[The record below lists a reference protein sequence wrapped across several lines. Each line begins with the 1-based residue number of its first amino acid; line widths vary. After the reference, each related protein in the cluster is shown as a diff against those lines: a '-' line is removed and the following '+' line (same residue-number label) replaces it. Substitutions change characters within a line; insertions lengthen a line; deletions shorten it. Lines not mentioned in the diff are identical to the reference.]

1 MAFLDKIYFRSST
14 EELRS
19 ILQGKKVFVIIDKK
33 VEKLYGS
40 SFPFQKVFIDAD
52 EDVKNLA
59 TVQSVIDQ
67 FMKMGADSESIIL
80 GIGGGIVT
88 DLTSFVAAIYRRGVK
103 YALIPTTLLAQVD
116 AAIGGKTG
124 INNSGF
130 RNVVGLF
137 NKPQFVYVCSLFLKT
152 LDEKN
157 FLSGAAEMLKLGI
170 IGDCSLYRKAV
181 AYFKENH
188 VMDYDTKEDLET
200 LIMRAVKYK
209 CKIVEKDY
217 HEHGPRRVLNLGHTF
232 AHAIEKCSPV
242 PISHGNAVSIGIIIA
257 ARIGEK
263 LGKTSPKVTESLIAD
278 FTAIGLPTATEIDMR
293 NLMEAV
299 SKDRKRADNTF
310 DLVIPIKIGS
320 VDMVHIGGDELRQ
333 LVLSI

>member
-40 SFPFQKVFIDAD
+40 SFPFQKVFIDAE
-52 EDVKNLA
+52 EDAKNLT

-67 FMKMGADSESIIL
+67 FMKMGADSDCIIL

-88 DLTSFVAAIYRRGVK
+88 DITSFVAAIYRRGVK

-124 INNSGF
+124 INNAGY
-130 RNVVGLF
+130 RNIVGLF

-170 IGDCSLYRKAV
+170 IGDSSLYRKAV

-188 VMDYDTKEDLET
+188 LMDYDTKEDLET

-263 LGKTSPKVTESLIAD
+263 LGKTNPKVTESLISD
-278 FTAIGLPTATEIDMR
+278 FTAIGLPTATDIDMR
-293 NLMEAV
+293 TLMEAV
-299 SKDRKRADNTF
+299 SKDRKRVDNTF
-310 DLVIPIKIGS
+310 DMVIPTKIGS
-320 VDMVHIGGDELRQ
+320 VDMVHIDVDELRQ
-333 LVLSI
+333 LALSI

>member
-19 ILQGKKVFVIIDKK
+19 ILQGKKVFVIIDKQ

-40 SFPFQKVFIDAD
+40 SFPFQKVFIDAN
-52 EDVKNLA
+52 EDTKNLA
-59 TVQSVIDQ
+59 TVQGIIDQ
-67 FMKMGADSESIIL
+67 FMKMGADSDCIIL

-124 INNSGF
+124 INNGGF
-130 RNVVGLF
+130 RNTVGLF
-137 NKPQFVYVCSLFLKT
+137 NKPQFVYVCSHFLKT
-152 LDEKN
+152 LDERHM
-157 FLSGAAEMLKLGI
+157 LSGAAEMLKLGI
-170 IGDCSLYRKAV
+170 IGDSTLYKKAV
-181 AYFKENH
+181 AFFKEH
-188 VMDYDTKEDLET
+188 HMMDYDNKEDLET

-209 CKIVEKDY
+209 CKIVERDY
-217 HEHGPRRVLNLGHTF
+217 REHGPRRVLNLGHTF
-232 AHAIEKCSPV
+232 AHAIEKCSAT
-242 PISHGNAVSIGIIIA
+242 PISHGNAVSIGTVMA

-263 LGKTSPKVTESLIAD
+263 LGKTNPKVTETLIAD
-278 FTAIGLPTATEIDMR
+278 FTAIGLPTATDIDVR
-293 NLMEAV
+293 TLMEAV

-310 DLVIPIKIGS
+310 ELVIPTKIGS
-320 VDMVHIGGDELRQ
+320 VDMVHVDGDKLRE

>member
-1 MAFLDKIYFRSST
+1 M
-14 EELRS
+14 
-19 ILQGKKVFVIIDKK
+19 
-33 VEKLYGS
+33 
-40 SFPFQKVFIDAD
+40 FIDAE
-52 EDVKNLA
+52 EDAKNLA

-67 FMKMGADSESIIL
+67 FMKMGADSDCIIL

-88 DLTSFVAAIYRRGVK
+88 DITSFVAAIYRRGVK

-124 INNSGF
+124 INNAGY
-130 RNVVGLF
+130 RNIVGLF

-170 IGDCSLYRKAV
+170 IGDSSLYRKAV

-188 VMDYDTKEDLET
+188 LMDYDTKEDLET

-263 LGKTSPKVTESLIAD
+263 LGKTNPKVTESLIAD
-278 FTAIGLPTATEIDMR
+278 FTAIGLPTATDIDMR
-293 NLMEAV
+293 TLMEAV
-299 SKDRKRADNTF
+299 SKDRKRVDNTF
-310 DLVIPIKIGS
+310 DMVIPTKIGS
-320 VDMVHIGGDELRQ
+320 VDMVHIDVDELRQ
-333 LVLSI
+333 LALSI

>member
-19 ILQGKKVFVIIDKK
+19 ILQDKKVFVIIDKQ

-40 SFPFQKVFIDAD
+40 SFPFPKVFIDAN

-67 FMKMGADSESIIL
+67 FMKMGADSDCFVL

-124 INNSGF
+124 INNAGY
-130 RNVVGLF
+130 RNIVGLF

-170 IGDCSLYRKAV
+170 IGDSSLYRKAV

-188 VMDYDTKEDLET
+188 LMDYDTKEDLET

-232 AHAIEKCSPV
+232 AHAIEKCSAV
-242 PISHGNAVSIGIIIA
+242 PISHGNAVSIGIVMA
-257 ARIGEK
+257 ARVGEK
-263 LGKTSPKVTESLIAD
+263 LGKTNHKVTESLVED
-278 FTAIGLPTATEIDMR
+278 FTAIGLPTATDIDVR
-293 NLMEAV
+293 TLMDAI
-299 SKDRKRADNTF
+299 SKDRKRVDNTY
-310 DLVIPIKIGS
+310 DIVIPTKIGS
-320 VDMVHIGGDELRQ
+320 VDIIHIGIDELRQ
-333 LVLSI
+333 QVLSI